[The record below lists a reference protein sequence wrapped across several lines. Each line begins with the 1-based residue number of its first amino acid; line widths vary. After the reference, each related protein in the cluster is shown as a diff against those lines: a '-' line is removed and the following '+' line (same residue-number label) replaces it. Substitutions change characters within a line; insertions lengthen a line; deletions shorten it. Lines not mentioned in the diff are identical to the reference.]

1 MMRWPEG
8 MFAPNEPYD
17 TGRVEAERVYA
28 DFRTILSKIE
38 SRSNVLHTKWEFDLW
53 LRVRKGPDSAEKAK
67 MTEAADRFRSKIG
80 LKTKH
85 RRMMRTA
92 NGWLGMG
99 PSSLQAGDKIFVV
112 PGANAPLIM
121 RRLDPGH
128 YQVIGEAYIHGIMH
142 GEAVTEN
149 VKTTEIHLGNDTDAR
164 VDAILLPKSENDTG
178 TEGIA

>member
-1 MMRWPEG
+1 MIKGPED
-8 MFAPNEPYD
+8 MYARSTRHD
-17 TGRVEAERVYA
+17 TVKIEAERVHA
-28 DFRTILSKIE
+28 EFRTILSRTKG
-38 SRSNVLHTKWEFDLW
+38 RFNVLPTEEDFDVW

-67 MTEAADRFRSKIG
+67 MIEAADRFRSKIG

-85 RRMMRTA
+85 RRMMRTG

-99 PSSLQAGDKIFVV
+99 PSSLRAGDKVFVV

-149 VKTTEIHLGNDTDAR
+149 AKTTEIHLGNDADAR
-164 VDAILLPKSENDTG
+164 VDAILLPRSENDIG